1 MHSFLTWYRYRCSR
15 FLIKPFA
22 LTDVLFLD
30 PAYSLSRYSWYCWFS
45 SLSAVLPFSKIW
57 QTRSWIKGSRSLY
70 LIFFC
75 LFFCRTFC
83 AISARARKTRDCTPL
98 LYSLYQ
104 SQNYNPAK
112 GGHWDKVVMD
122 PWFGSHL
129 SIFSLTFPG
138 PNLIKENVSE
148 RFYLPV
154 EYTVRVLLTIFTRKL
169 YITNNKVETEARRIA
184 GFNFCYHCSS
194 QNCGSY
200 FSLKKK
206 W

>member
-1 MHSFLTWYRYRCSR
+1 MISLS
-15 FLIKPFA
+15 LFA
-22 LTDVLFLD
+22 LFNALRADWCAIFGPCLLTIALFVILLIFQLVCR
-30 PAYSLSRYSWYCWFS
+30 PSLS
-45 SLSAVLPFSKIW
+45 KIG

-169 YITNNKVETEARRIA
+169 YNYNNKVETEARRIA
-184 GFNFCYHCSS
+184 GFNFCYHCGS

-200 FSLKKK
+200 FSFKKK
-206 W
+206 YDNF